1 MNDNQENT
9 EIIFSTESTSEPIG
23 SNEKIEAN
31 FLRPKSFDEYIGQE
45 NIIESL
51 SIAVEASKKRDESL
65 DHVLFYGPPGLGKTT
80 LSYIISNHVESNFI
94 HTSGPALERPA
105 DAVGLLS
112 NLSSKDVLFIDEIH
126 RIPKPVEEYLYS
138 AMEDFRVDFIT
149 GSGAFAKTI
158 NLRLENFT
166 LVGSTTRPGLLSSP
180 LRDRFGL
187 SYHLDY
193 YNEDDL
199 TKIIIR
205 SAELMN
211 LNINPTSAL
220 EIAKRSRGT
229 PRIANRILRR
239 ARDFADIESN
249 GTIDYEIAD
258 MALKRM
264 GIDTNGLDDMDRRI
278 LNAIIDKFN
287 GGPVGVE
294 SLSVAISEDPV
305 TIEEVY
311 EPYLIKEGYIQRTTR
326 GRITLDKAHKYCLS
340 NLSRPKE
347 STPSIFRDSLI
358 IFLSNLL
365 RFFTST

>member
-229 PRIANRILRR
+229 PRIANRLLRR
-239 ARDFADIESN
+239 VRDYVEVKNLNKFDRKIINESLKIEGVDS
-249 GTIDYEIAD
+249 
-258 MALKRM
+258 L
-264 GIDTNGLDDMDRRI
+264 GLDRLDRQY
-278 LNAIIDKFN
+278 LSIIAKN
-287 GGPVGVE
+287 YQGGPVGIE
-294 SLSVAISEDPV
+294 AISASLNEDQTTLSDV
-305 TIEEVY
+305 V
-311 EPYLIKEGYIQRTTR
+311 EPFLLKIGFIIRTSQGRKITRDGSMHIGIKLNINDQQR
-326 GRITLDKAHKYCLS
+326 LV
-340 NLSRPKE
+340 
-347 STPSIFRDSLI
+347 
-358 IFLSNLL
+358 
-365 RFFTST
+365 